1 MVDLDEICAKVSKLN
16 EQQHIHIASL
26 LRKDPHTKLNE
37 NNNGIMVNLSLVSQ
51 VVLESIQKYIEFLNE
66 QESELQ
72 NIEYKQKEFK
82 NIVVNQ
88 STNVV

>member
-1 MVDLDEICAKVSKLN
+1 
-16 EQQHIHIASL
+16 
-26 LRKDPHTKLNE
+26 LRKDPHAKLNE

-88 STNVV
+88 STNVVEQ